1 MNSNADKTKS
11 SRSPRTPTCRA
22 RRLKPQTNRRKASRK
37 RSKVKLKEKIG
48 KKQSTKTGLS
58 LAVQVKCSKMERIR
72 VMNACTPVFLQLRKY
87 SKPYPDGKFVKLL
100 YYCRYERNEITPSF
114 FCGCSGERQNVNQQ
128 QFVTYQRPINRRGT
142 GTSGDY
148 NERQINVA
156 YIQDPT
162 VQVGCSM
169 GTTIPQT
176 QQMVHLPFR
185 DFCELL
191 TFKLLNQL

>member
-1 MNSNADKTKS
+1 MSGTEAEASNKSQEGIKEEVKGEAEGENRQETIDKDWIELGS
-11 SRSPRTPTCRA
+11 SSQMQQDEANPGNE
-22 RRLKPQTNRRKASRK
+22 RLHSGV
-37 RSKVKLKEKIG
+37 S
-48 KKQSTKTGLS
+48 ST
-58 LAVQVKCSKMERIR
+58 A
-72 VMNACTPVFLQLRKY
+72 
-87 SKPYPDGKFVKLL
+87 
-100 YYCRYERNEITPSF
+100 YERNEIAPSF
-114 FCGCSGERQNVNQQ
+114 FCGCSGERQSVNQQ

-169 GTTIPQT
+169 GTTIPHT